1 MMQVVG
7 AVLVRPAL
15 WGTAL
20 QQWLRLMPRRW
31 WASAP
36 FLPLPNREY
45 LKMRNTIQY
54 GNEQHPMV
62 AKDVVSY
69 LQWCREWKH
78 LS

>member
-7 AVLVRPAL
+7 AVLVRPTL

-20 QQWLRLMPRRW
+20 RQWLRLTPRRW
-31 WASAP
+31 WTAAP

-45 LKMRNTIQY
+45 MKMRNTIQY

-62 AKDVVSY
+62 AHDVVSY